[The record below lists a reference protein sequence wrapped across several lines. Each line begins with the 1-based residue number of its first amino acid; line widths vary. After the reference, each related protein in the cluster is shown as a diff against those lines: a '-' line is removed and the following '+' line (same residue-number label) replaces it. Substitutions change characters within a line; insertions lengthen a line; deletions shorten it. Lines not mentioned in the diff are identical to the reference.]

1 MTPAVRAGSVLVV
14 LGDQHEADQMA
25 AEVEGAGY
33 PAATVSSGEAAL
45 QAAREATPRLVLLE
59 VELPGICGYEVCH
72 RLRCELGP
80 SLPIVLISHLRTES
94 FDRVAGLLIGADD
107 YLAEPVD
114 PAELCAR
121 VRRLVDRDES
131 VERLEDF
138 DLTAREREVLR
149 LLVEGLDQREIAER
163 LMLSPKTISTHTGHV
178 FRKLGV
184 HSRTQAVSSA
194 YQHNLVDLSENPGRS
209 GFRP

>member
-1 MTPAVRAGSVLVV
+1 MRP
-14 LGDQHEADQMA
+14 
-25 AEVEGAGY
+25 
-33 PAATVSSGEAAL
+33 
-45 QAAREATPRLVLLE
+45 
-59 VELPGICGYEVCH
+59 
-72 RLRCELGP
+72 
-80 SLPIVLISHLRTES
+80 
-94 FDRVAGLLIGADD
+94 
-107 YLAEPVD
+107 
-114 PAELCAR
+114 
-121 VRRLVDRDES
+121 LVDREES

-209 GFRP
+209 GSRQ